1 MLTETASTS
10 SNSPNCTYSKD
21 DTTQPKA
28 SLKVDK
34 LTLLI
39 DLPGE
44 ECGHAVSYLIGHL
57 TDQKGCASGGFNRAP
72 GKGFKVAIAG
82 RVPVSDVP
90 RIWSKETAYH
100 LQVGPKRP
108 GVPAI
113 RLDLNP
119 VIFTTTG
126 LEYLKDC
133 LEGSF
138 GIKWVSLAGARVS
151 RVDAALDLHGI
162 KIDDWIWDMP
172 QRKKRHIIN
181 NAGRTET
188 IYLGDKKSRPMVI
201 YDKATQAKLPV
212 GNNVTRIE
220 YRSRGSHSPAG
231 LLKMPCPFDKL
242 TVSNAATLPL
252 PPPARAM
259 FAGYARANGISA
271 ALDAFPVE
279 ARKKFK
285 AQISA
290 SRPSWWN
297 PATIWATW
305 PDVLRSTLPILFEPK
320 LVLKPL
326 FKSIDLGP
334 DPELVDD

>member
-1 MLTETASTS
+1 MTTYLKEVLETAF
-10 SNSPNCTYSKD
+10 C
-21 DTTQPKA
+21 
-28 SLKVDK
+28 V
-34 LTLLI
+34 
-39 DLPGE
+39 E
-44 ECGHAVSYLIGHL
+44 
-57 TDQKGCASGGFNRAP
+57 
-72 GKGFKVAIAG
+72 
-82 RVPVSDVP
+82 
-90 RIWSKETAYH
+90 
-100 LQVGPKRP
+100 
-108 GVPAI
+108 
-113 RLDLNP
+113 
-119 VIFTTTG
+119 
-126 LEYLKDC
+126 
-133 LEGSF
+133 
-138 GIKWVSLAGARVS
+138 WVWLAGARVS

-162 KIDDWIWDMP
+162 RIDDWIWDMP
-172 QRKKRHIIN
+172 QRKKRHIIS

-212 GNNVTRIE
+212 GGDDVTRIE

-252 PPPARAM
+252 QPPARVM
-259 FAGYARANGISA
+259 FAGYARTNGISA
-271 ALDAFPVE
+271 ALNSFPAE
-279 ARKKFK
+279 ARKEFK

-326 FKSIDLGP
+326 MASVDLGP
-334 DPELVDD
+334 DPELVDE